1 MKRDDTVER
10 PRNSMRIEIEPR
22 SLATTRR
29 VALVLAVLGLAACS
43 TTSDL
48 NNKAGTIAGGAGYA
62 VLMGLAV
69 LSAPIVLPLEM
80 ADDSLRHFL
89 QRHRH
94 GGHVS
99 LDDAY
104 EAAFGVHIHSPDVD
118 PESGRVIH
126 PNPAYLVVLYGRK
139 TRAVG
144 SMSGAFS
151 DLAYRYGLNAHK
163 YALRQEVL
171 HRDDRTYLLVSVVE
185 HKPGTWV
192 PIDQRPSDPMEWFLP
207 DEKTD
212 TVIDWVAIDRT
223 LVDDDKID
231 AYLLAAA
238 VQSILDGRHAPDYWS
253 VSKQWNDGELAAVM
267 ALSEQRAL
275 RMLKATSAH
284 PFAN

>member
-1 MKRDDTVER
+1 M
-10 PRNSMRIEIEPR
+10 SIEIEPR

-29 VALVLAVLGLAACS
+29 VALVLALLGLAACR
-43 TTSDL
+43 TTNTNENARAEGWAL
-48 NNKAGTIAGGAGYA
+48 GMLAAP
-62 VLMGLAV
+62 VLV
-69 LSAPIVLPLEM
+69 PIVLVPIGM
-80 ADDSLRHFL
+80 AADSVRHFT

-104 EAAFGVHIHSPDVD
+104 QAAFGLSVHSSDVD
-118 PESGRVIH
+118 PETGRVIH
-126 PNPAYLVVLYGRK
+126 PNPAVRYGVLNGRK

-144 SMSGAFS
+144 SMNRAFS
-151 DLAYRYGLNAHK
+151 QLAYMYGLDPVQ
-163 YALRQEVL
+163 YALCQEVL
-171 HRDDRTYLLVSVVE
+171 HRDNRTYLLVSVVQL
-185 HKPGTWV
+185 KPGHV
-192 PIDQRPSDPMEWFLP
+192 SASPPIDVRPSDPMEWFVP
-207 DEKTD
+207 NENTV
-212 TVIDWVAIDRT
+212 TVIDWVAIDRS

-275 RMLKATSAH
+275 RMLNATSAP